1 MLTYVVLLVILL
13 GLSAFFSSSETAFL
27 TLQRVRLAHLVEQ
40 NVPGARRVSRLIEQP
55 RRLLSAILLGNNL
68 VNTAAAA
75 VGTALAAELFT
86 GGGTAVAAATISVTV
101 LLTLFGEVGPKTM
114 ALAHG
119 FSLSRVYAVPMA
131 MWIWL
136 TRPLTLALD
145 ALSRGLLH
153 LAGAPDE
160 GGDAISAAELRTA
173 IRMGQQA
180 GSIET
185 QHATQLLGALNL
197 TNRQVQEIMV
207 PRMDIVSIEVN
218 RTLDEAAALMANH
231 GFQRIP
237 VYDRQP
243 EEVIGYLHV
252 TDLNMLRVE
261 PKEDPS
267 IREVMR
273 PVFYESEHAT
283 IARVLDV
290 MQEHATYLVM
300 LVDEFGVTSGLVTR
314 EDIVEE
320 VVGELRSETGTD
332 EEEARIS
339 GVGRETVEGS
349 TLLVD
354 LSNDLGV
361 DLTDVDANTVAGLI
375 LFELQRFPEI
385 GETVLH
391 RGIRFTVLDRD
402 ERRITLV
409 AVEREPAAV

>member
-75 VGTALAAELFT
+75 VGTALATELFT

-101 LLTLFGEVGPKTM
+101 LLTLFGEVGPKTI

-119 FSLSRVYAVPMA
+119 FSLSRFYAVPMA

-145 ALSRGLLH
+145 ALSRALLH
-153 LAGAPDE
+153 LAGASEE

-261 PKEDPS
+261 PKDDPS

-300 LVDEFGVTSGLVTR
+300 LVDEFGVTSGLVTL
-314 EDIVEE
+314 EDIIEE

-332 EEEARIS
+332 EDEARIS

-354 LSNDLGV
+354 LSNDLGI

-409 AVEREPAAV
+409 AVERETAAA

>member
-13 GLSAFFSSSETAFL
+13 FLSAFFSSSETAFL
-27 TLQRVRLAHLVEQ
+27 TLQRVRLAHLVEE
-40 NVPGARRVSRLIEQP
+40 NVPGARRVSALIEQP

-75 VGTALAAELFT
+75 VGTALAAELFA
-86 GGGTAVAAATISVTV
+86 GGGTAVAAATIAVTI
-101 LLTLFGEVGPKTM
+101 LLVLFGEVGPKTM
-114 ALAHG
+114 ALAHSFG
-119 FSLSRVYAVPMA
+119 MSRVYAIPMA

-136 TRPLTLALD
+136 TRPITLGLD

-153 LAGAPDE
+153 VAGASE
-160 GGDAISAAELRTA
+160 ENGDAISAAELRTA

-218 RTLDEAAALMANH
+218 RTLDEAAAMMANY

-237 VYDRQP
+237 VFDQVP

-252 TDLNMLRVE
+252 TDLNMLHVE
-261 PKEDPS
+261 PLPDPS

-290 MQEHATYLVM
+290 MQENATYLVM
-300 LVDEFGVTSGLVTR
+300 LVDEFGVTSGLVTL

-320 VVGELRSETGTD
+320 VVGELRSETGS
-332 EEEARIS
+332 EPEEARIS
-339 GVGRETVEGS
+339 GVGGETVEGS

-375 LFELQRFPEI
+375 LFDLQRFPEL
-385 GETVLH
+385 GETVTH
-391 RGIRFTVLDRD
+391 EGIRFTVLDRD

-409 AVEREPAAV
+409 AIERETATT